1 MDREK
6 TIARL
11 SGCYIA
17 VPTLFRDN
25 DLELNLAGIRRHV
38 RFLLDRG
45 VREGNGV
52 LLACGAAGEFST
64 LTVDERLRVAET
76 VLEEAAGRVGVILGA
91 QSTDQRDVVALAK
104 AAARLGADAIQ
115 LSPPFYH
122 PHTDDDVYEF
132 FAAAANAADIG
143 VVIYT
148 TYWLGYKMP
157 LDLISRLAEL
167 PHIVG
172 LKWGAPHAHE
182 YERGLRLFAKRLCV
196 VDNQLQF
203 VLTHMLGGRGI
214 NTHPSNYW
222 PAWGVKLWGLLE
234 ARKYEEAQR
243 EITRVVA
250 PYYDLAGEIAKF
262 TGGEGHLD
270 KLCLELVGL
279 DSSRCRPPTRDI
291 RAAFREKA
299 RRMLEQC
306 GVPPIGG

>member
-1 MDREK
+1 MDRKK
-6 TIARL
+6 TITRL

-17 VPTLFRDN
+17 VPTQFHDA
-25 DLELNLAGIRRHV
+25 DLALNLAGIRRHV
-38 RFLLDRG
+38 RFLLDGG

-64 LTVDERLRVAET
+64 LSVEERLRVAES
-76 VLEEAAGRVGVILGA
+76 VLDEAAGRVGVIVGA
-91 QSTDQRDVVALAK
+91 QSTDQREVIAIAK

-132 FAAAANAADIG
+132 FAAAADAADIG

-157 LDLISRLAEL
+157 IDLIVRLAKL

-172 LKWGAPHAHE
+172 LKWGAPSSYE
-182 YERGLRLFAKRLCV
+182 YEKGLRLLADRLCV
-196 VDNQLQF
+196 IDNQLQF
-203 VLTHMLGGRGI
+203 VLTHTLGGRGI

-234 ARKYEEAQR
+234 SRKYEEAQR

-250 PYYDLAGEIAKF
+250 PYYDLCGEIAKF

-299 RRMLEQC
+299 RRMLEQV
-306 GVPPIGG
+306 GVPRG